1 MRGRKPFG
9 TEYVDKLQG
18 PQEAKRRLKALLDVS
33 NGSLRVC
40 EACDLLGISPQ
51 RWHDLRQEFMEEAL
65 ASLVGGKAG
74 RPRTRTAEADKI
86 RALEE
91 ENQRLRMEIEGLR
104 VQAEVNL
111 IVPQRRPAAEPL
123 KKKRRAGS
131 GLGGARDEQHDEDRL
146 RTTCAVFEC

>member
-9 TEYVDKLQG
+9 TEYVDKLTG
-18 PQEAKRRLKALLDVS
+18 PDEAKRRLKALLDVS

-51 RWHDLRQEFMEEAL
+51 RWHDLRQEFMEGAL

-74 RPRTRTAEADKI
+74 RPRRRSAEADKM

-91 ENQRLRMEIEGLR
+91 ENQRLRLEIEGLR
-104 VQAEVNL
+104 GG
-111 IVPQRRPAAEPL
+111 
-123 KKKRRAGS
+123 KR
-131 GLGGARDEQHDEDRL
+131 
-146 RTTCAVFEC
+146 